1 MNSDTNKKTVPIT
14 IEYRENDSDYSL
26 KAHHHNSY
34 ELIYVTGGTAE
45 FKIGSRSYAVGPE
58 HLIFISHLEAH
69 ELKITSLPYKRYFIL
84 IHPDY
89 LHSIIK
95 EPELLSAFK
104 YRPEDFNHVLKLS
117 PEISTAIG
125 ARFKEIYREAKKQDV
140 FWETL
145 LEAALKEMLVYLY
158 RSCPVSFP
166 ACTPDENAKNVY
178 RIQRYIE
185 THCLEELNL
194 SDVSRKFYVDM
205 YYLSHTFKKITGY
218 NFKEYLILQRISK
231 AKDLLY
237 FSDENITGVCMKS
250 GFNNVNHFIRIFR
263 KYTGITPLQYRKGVR

>member
-1 MNSDTNKKTVPIT
+1 MNMDINEQSTPIY
-14 IEYRENDSDYSL
+14 IEYRENDSDFAL

-34 ELIYVTGGTAE
+34 ELIYVTEGTVE
-45 FKIGSRSYAVGPE
+45 FKIGSSSYNVGPD
-58 HLIFISHLEAH
+58 HLIFINHLEAH

-95 EPELLSAFK
+95 EPELLSVFK
-104 YRPEDFNHVLKLS
+104 YRPEHFNHVLKLS
-117 PEISTAIG
+117 PEISTAI
-125 ARFKEIYREAKKQDV
+125 RFRFSEIHREAESKQI

-145 LEAALKEMLVYLY
+145 LETALKEMLVCLY
-158 RSCPVSFP
+158 RSNGRSFP
-166 ACTPDENAKNVY
+166 VLLDENAKNVY
-178 RIQRYIE
+178 LIQRYIE

-194 SDVSRKFYVDM
+194 KAVSKKFYVDM
-205 YYLSHTFKKITGY
+205 YYLSHTFEKITGY
-218 NFKEYLILQRISK
+218 NFKEYIILQRISK

-237 FSDENITGVCMKS
+237 YSGENITNVCMKS

-263 KYTGITPLQYRKGVR
+263 KYTGITPLQYRKGLR

>member
-1 MNSDTNKKTVPIT
+1 MNSDTNKTTAPIS
-14 IEYRENDSDYSL
+14 IEYRENDSDYAL

-34 ELIYVTGGTAE
+34 ELIYITGGTAE
-45 FKIGSRSYAVGPE
+45 FTIGNSSYIVGPE
-58 HLIFISHLEAH
+58 QLIFISHLEAH

-95 EPELLSAFK
+95 EPELLSVFK
-104 YRPEDFNHVLKLS
+104 YRSEDFNHVLKLS
-117 PEISTAIG
+117 PEISAVVG
-125 ARFKEIYREAKKQDV
+125 ARFGEIYIEAKRQQI

-158 RSCPVSFP
+158 RSSPANFPVL
-166 ACTPDENAKNVY
+166 APDENTKNVY

-185 THCLEELNL
+185 THCLQELNL
-194 SDVSRKFYVDM
+194 RDVSRKFFVDM
-205 YYLSHTFKKITGY
+205 YYLSHTFKKVTGY
-218 NFKEYLILQRISK
+218 NFKEYLILQRISR

-237 FSDENITGVCMKS
+237 YSDETITNVCMKS
-250 GFNNVNHFIRIFR
+250 GFSNVNHFIRIFR
-263 KYTGITPLQYRKGVR
+263 KYTGHTPLQYRKGLR